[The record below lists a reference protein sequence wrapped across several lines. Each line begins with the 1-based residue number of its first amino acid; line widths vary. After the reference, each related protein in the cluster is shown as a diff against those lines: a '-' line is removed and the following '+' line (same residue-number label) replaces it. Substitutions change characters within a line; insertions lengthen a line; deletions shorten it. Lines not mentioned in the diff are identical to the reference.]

1 MISVIRLPRFLTSR
15 AHRAVTSPQT
25 EKGTTTVETP
35 QLTKLTK
42 IQRLLLIG
50 TIVPILAVGVM
61 GGIGTYSNLS
71 AVYGAGT
78 ALGALAAGEGAT
90 AVMAMILLITT
101 ALGQSAPR
109 PVRVGLWLLP
119 TAAAAMAA
127 TAATGLGQTIVYA
140 VTPLAITAS
149 AEGLAFLTRRVVIHQ
164 VGRDV
169 EAQARAA
176 AVLKDLAYYQ
186 AVAAGHPDKK
196 EQEKAVKKSWKL
208 ARKVGG
214 GGDPSLAA
222 DLMDL
227 QRERIGQSADIALE
241 RMFTPGLSAT
251 APALRAASAG
261 TPLAILPAS
270 TGDAT
275 ASGSQES
282 TIQADTS
289 GYPAS
294 TASEQAEEGENVRPA
309 LSLVRAPAKKAKSL
323 AADVRDMVQSG
334 VDDVRLITEALATRH
349 DREADD
355 PKFKATVSR
364 SLRTARAAAAAQ
376 ADNAADAPGTGHYA

>member
-1 MISVIRLPRFLTSR
+1 M
-15 AHRAVTSPQT
+15 
-25 EKGTTTVETP
+25 ETP

-42 IQRLLLIG
+42 IQRGLLIG

-61 GGIGTYSNLS
+61 GGIGTYTNLS
-71 AVYGAGT
+71 AVYGEGT

-109 PVRVGLWLLP
+109 AVRVGLWMLP
-119 TAAAAMAA
+119 MAAAAMGA
-127 TAATGLGQTIVYA
+127 TAASGVGQTIVYA
-140 VTPLAITAS
+140 ITPMAITAS
-149 AEGLAFLTRRVVIHQ
+149 AEGLAFLTRRVVVHQ

-186 AVAAGHPDKK
+186 AVAAGHPEEKTRN
-196 EQEKAVKKSWKL
+196 KAVKKSWKL

-222 DLMDL
+222 DLMVV

-241 RMFTPGLSAT
+241 RMFTPGLTPT

-261 TPLAILPAS
+261 TPLALLSAS
-270 TGDAT
+270 AGDAT
-275 ASGSQES
+275 TSGAQES
-282 TIQADTS
+282 TVQADTS
-289 GYPAS
+289 GYPPH
-294 TASEQAEEGENVRPA
+294 TASEQAVDSENVRPA

-364 SLRTARAAAAAQ
+364 SFRTARAAAAQ
-376 ADNAADAPGTGHYA
+376 ADDTADAPGTGHYA

>member
-1 MISVIRLPRFLTSR
+1 MISVIRLPRFLMSR
-15 AHRAVTSPQT
+15 AHDAATSPQT

-71 AVYGAGT
+71 KVYGEGT

-119 TAAAAMAA
+119 MAAAAMAA

-140 VTPLAITAS
+140 ITPMAITAS

-186 AVAAGHPDKK
+186 AVAAGHPDEK
-196 EQEKAVKKSWKL
+196 ERKKAVTKSWKL
-208 ARKVGG
+208 ARRVGG
-214 GGDPSLAA
+214 GGDVSLAA
-222 DLMDL
+222 DLMDV
-227 QRERIGQSADIALE
+227 QRERIGQSADIALS

-251 APALRAASAG
+251 TPAALTASAG

-270 TGDAT
+270 ADDAT
-275 ASGSQES
+275 NSGSHDT

-289 GYPAS
+289 GYPHE
-294 TASEQAEEGENVRPA
+294 TAPEQAGDTESVRPD
-309 LSLVRAPAKKAKSL
+309 LKVVRDPKAKKPSI
-323 AADVRDMVQSG
+323 AADVRDMVRNNVQ
-334 VDDVRLITEALATRH
+334 DVRLIVDAIATRH
-349 DREADD
+349 GRDANDKALKSTVGKYVREA
-355 PKFKATVSR
+355 KAE
-364 SLRTARAAAAAQ
+364 
-376 ADNAADAPGTGHYA
+376 ADAVTAATDASTGQYL